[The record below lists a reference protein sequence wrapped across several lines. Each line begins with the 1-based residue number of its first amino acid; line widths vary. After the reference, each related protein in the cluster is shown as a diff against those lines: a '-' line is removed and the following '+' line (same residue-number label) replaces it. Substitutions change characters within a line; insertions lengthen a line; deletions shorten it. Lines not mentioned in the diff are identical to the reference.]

1 MMATKPRPPASSEAT
16 ETSKK
21 PAANAEE
28 AIQEL
33 ERRLVDLGS
42 ADGEMAL
49 ATADA
54 TPPAASS
61 APANLLSGNPPLS
74 AATPY
79 STPSATAKP
88 KTAAAASGGGKG
100 ALLVSRSM
108 LSSPCEGKEY

>member
-54 TPPAASS
+54 TPPLRVVPPQTSS
-61 APANLLSGNPPLS
+61 RGTPLYQRPRPTPRRQQLRSPRLLPPLQV
-74 AATPY
+74 
-79 STPSATAKP
+79 
-88 KTAAAASGGGKG
+88 G
-100 ALLVSRSM
+100 ARGL
-108 LSSPCEGKEY
+108 YW